1 MGLAM
6 KKVGLFIV
14 LFLLASCSSRQNIYS
29 PSAGPMRKALTQDLA
44 FANPIIIIPGIGGSK
59 FIDSKNGK
67 VVWGAFGYN
76 SYWPA
81 TEQEN
86 KLLALPLNQSAK
98 NIRLADKNLITQS
111 VLDTVKFEFLP
122 PPFVSIEYSVYLNIF
137 KSLTMAG
144 FVPAEER
151 DDHLQIPSFKGKPV
165 F

>member
-1 MGLAM
+1 
-6 KKVGLFIV
+6 
-14 LFLLASCSSRQNIYS
+14 
-29 PSAGPMRKALTQDLA
+29 MRKALTQDLA